1 MDVRAV
7 VEQIVKEYGTRSPY
21 ELADLM
27 GINVIRQNLGN
38 VNGYFMEL
46 CGIKQIAINTNLDE
60 CREKYVLAHE
70 IGHNVLHAG
79 LNEMFVRYNTNLST
93 GKIERQADKFAMELL
108 LPDEY
113 LLDAK
118 FCNFTIEHLSK
129 LTGYPERL
137 IKLRLQ

>member
-1 MDVRAV
+1 MDVKAV
-7 VEQIVKEYGTRSPY
+7 VEQIVNKYGTRSPY

-27 GINVIRQNLGN
+27 GINVIRQNLGT

-60 CREKYVLAHE
+60 YKEKYVLAHE
-70 IGHNVLHAG
+70 IGHNVLHTG

-93 GKIERQADKFAMELL
+93 GKIERQADKFAM
-108 LPDEY
+108 Y
-113 LLDAK
+113 LLIPDDIIAEAK
-118 FCNFTIEHLSK
+118 TYSYTIEQASK

>member
-7 VEQIVKEYGTRSPY
+7 VEQIVNKYGTRSPY

-27 GINVIRQNLGN
+27 GINVIRQNLGT

-60 CREKYVLAHE
+60 YKERYVLAHE
-70 IGHNVLHAG
+70 IGHNVLHTG

-93 GKIERQADKFAMELL
+93 GKIERQADKFAM
-108 LPDEY
+108 Y
-113 LLDAK
+113 LLVSDEMIAEAK
-118 FCNFTIEHLSK
+118 TRDFTIEQASK
-129 LTGYPERL
+129 LTGYPEHL

>member
-1 MDVRAV
+1 MDVKAV
-7 VEQIVKEYGTRSPY
+7 VEQIVNKYGTRSPY

-27 GINVIRQNLGN
+27 GINVIRQNLGT

-60 CREKYVLAHE
+60 YKEKYVLAHE
-70 IGHNVLHAG
+70 IGHNVLHTG

-93 GKIERQADKFAMELL
+93 GKIERQADKFAM
-108 LPDEY
+108 Y
-113 LLDAK
+113 LLVSDEMIAEVK
-118 FCNFTIEHLSK
+118 TRDYTIEQTSK
-129 LTGYPERL
+129 LTGYPEHL

>member
-93 GKIERQADKFAMELL
+93 GKIERQADKFAM
-108 LPDEY
+108 Y
-113 LLDAK
+113 LLVSDEMIAEVRARGY
-118 FCNFTIEHLSK
+118 TIEQASK

>member
-1 MDVRAV
+1 
-7 VEQIVKEYGTRSPY
+7 
-21 ELADLM
+21 M
-27 GINVIRQNLGN
+27 GINVIRQNLGT

-60 CREKYVLAHE
+60 YKEKYVLAHE
-70 IGHNVLHAG
+70 IGHNVLHTG

-93 GKIERQADKFAMELL
+93 GKIERQADKFAM
-108 LPDEY
+108 Y
-113 LLDAK
+113 LLIPDDIIAEAK
-118 FCNFTIEHLSK
+118 TYSYTIEQASK

>member
-46 CGIKQIAINTNLDE
+46 CGIKQIAINTNLNE
-60 CREKYVLAHE
+60 FREKYVLAHE
-70 IGHNVLHAG
+70 LGHNVLHAG

-93 GKIERQADKFAMELL
+93 GKIERQADKFAM
-108 LPDEY
+108 Y
-113 LLDAK
+113 LLVSDEMIAEVRARGY
-118 FCNFTIEHLSK
+118 TIEQASK